1 MIDAREAL
9 TRLKAGNARFIAGQI
24 NSDILT
30 SPARKGESATEQRPI
45 AIVLACSDARVPAEI
60 VFDQGLGDLFVI
72 RAAGNTVTASQI
84 AGIEHAVESF
94 GTRLVLVLGHSGCEA
109 VSATLRELRQ
119 GSDSPPPELSVLV
132 GRIRPAVE
140 DLLETKL
147 ASDDRAVMA
156 AAVEA
161 NILASVEHLLHGS
174 EVLESLVASAGLRI
188 VGAHHA
194 MESGKVSFFE

>member
-9 TRLKAGNARFIAGQI
+9 NRLKEGNARFIAGQI

-30 SPARKGESATEQRPI
+30 SPARNSESAADQRPL

-119 GSDSPPPELSVLV
+119 C
-132 GRIRPAVE
+132 IRPAVE

-147 ASDDRAVMA
+147 AGDDRAVMA

-161 NILASVEHLLHGS
+161 NILASVEHLFHGS
-174 EVLESLVASAGLRI
+174 EVLESLVASAGVRI